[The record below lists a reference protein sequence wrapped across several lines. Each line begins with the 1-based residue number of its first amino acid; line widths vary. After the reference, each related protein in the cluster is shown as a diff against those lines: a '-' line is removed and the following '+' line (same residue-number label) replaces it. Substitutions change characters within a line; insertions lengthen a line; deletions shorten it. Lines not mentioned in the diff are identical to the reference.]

1 MVVPPSTMDSALPS
15 FYSSRMHF
23 ETGVTVP
30 FRSLDSIAADIPSD
44 SRVVMKVD
52 VEGTENDVFRNGR
65 GFLRT
70 FKPDILCEVLHGV
83 ADPAEVQ
90 RLLEPHGYRFWLVR
104 DSGLELRKDIEPDP
118 KFRDWAFS
126 THDL

>member
-1 MVVPPSTMDSALPS
+1 MVVPASSMDSALPS

-23 ETGVTVP
+23 GSGVTVP
-30 FRSLDSIAADIPSD
+30 FRSLDSIADGIPSE

-65 GFLRT
+65 AFLRT

-83 ADPAEVQ
+83 ADPAELQ
-90 RLLEPHGYRFWLVR
+90 RLLEPQGYRFWLVR
-104 DSGLELRKDIEPDP
+104 ESGLERRKDITPDP
-118 KFRDWAFS
+118 SFRDWAFS